1 MAQFGLN
8 VSTSQLEKLKK
19 ALNNADT
26 SKLESTQLTGN
37 AASIFAELNVNSD
50 NAFKGTGLDKILN
63 DIAGKD
69 GEISQDEMKDF
80 MGDDVFSMDAFVS
93 VVENAVEEALKDID
107 IDETKAASASG
118 KGNKAEADDNDD
130 NEDANLNRITTK
142 NYTKGDIKSKTVEKD
157 EDGNIISKTIEKA
170 DGSTV
175 VIKYENGEKVSQ
187 ETTYDD
193 GTKALTELKL
203 DKDGNKIGATTTR
216 FDNSG
221 NLQSVTEADYDAK
234 TGQKTHAKTIDANG
248 EVQGEASYEIQ
259 KNADGSYAELRYQID
274 KDGNKTL
281 TTTTAFDKEGIPQ
294 NAMNHL
300 QNSIETFKTDSNGN
314 ITSSTVKSQDGTVLS
329 EDRLDSD
336 GNVLKHIE
344 YTADGQIASE
354 TAYSYYDN
362 GTVKSEDKKVY
373 IEESKATSKANET
386 EEVQTVVE
394 TKEYMAAAPAE
405 QTMTISSSS
414 NGTLPTQVKTA
425 LDNNLGAGFSDKLE
439 QIARKV
445 NCSPEDLVGL
455 MYSESGLNSKAYN
468 SNGGATGLIQFMPAT
483 ASALGTTTQALSNM
497 SPVEQLDY
505 VDKFFDMVKGN
516 KFGSN
521 EKLNAGNLYGL
532 VFLPAYAK
540 NDVLCTSSSGYYSGN
555 RGLDLDGDGA
565 ITNKDLTNRV
575 QNKYK
580 EFCRSMGVS
589 V

>member
-19 ALNNADT
+19 ALNNTDT

-50 NAFKGTGLDKILN
+50 NAFKNTGLDKILN

-69 GEISQDEMKDF
+69 GEISQSEMKDF
-80 MGDDVFSMDAFVS
+80 LGEDVFSMETFVS

-107 IDETKAASASG
+107 TDTKSASASG
-118 KGNKAEADDNDD
+118 KGDKADAVDDDD
-130 NEDANLNRITTK
+130 NEDSNLNRITTK
-142 NYTKGDIKSKTVEKD
+142 NYTKGDVKSRTVERD
-157 EDGNIISKTIEKA
+157 ENGNIISKTIVKA

-175 VIKYENGEKVSQ
+175 VNKYENGLKTSQ
-187 ETTYDD
+187 ETTYAD
-193 GTKALTELKL
+193 GTKTSTELKR
-203 DKDGNKIGATTTR
+203 DKDGNKIGASTSR
-216 FDNSG
+216 YDSNG
-221 NLQSVTEADYDAK
+221 NLQSITEADYDAK
-234 TGQKTHAKTIDANG
+234 TGQKTHAKTFGPDG
-248 EVQGEASYEIQ
+248 EVKGEASYEIKQ
-259 KNADGSYAELRYQID
+259 YDDGSYAELRYQID

-281 TTTTAFDKEGIPQ
+281 TTTTAYDKDGIPQ

-300 QNSIETFKTDSNGN
+300 QNSVETFKTDANGE
-314 ITSSTVKSQDGTVLS
+314 IVSSTTKSNDGTILS
-329 EDRLDSD
+329 EDQFDSK

-362 GTVKSEDKKVY
+362 GTVKSEDKKTY
-373 IEESKATSKANET
+373 IEETKATSKANET
-386 EEVQTVVE
+386 EEVQTTVV
-394 TKEYMAAAPAE
+394 TKEYMSAAPAE
-405 QTMTISSSS
+405 QTMTMSNS
-414 NGTLPTQVKTA
+414 NGSLPTQVKTA
-425 LDNNLGAGFSDKLE
+425 LDNKLGAGFSDKLE
-439 QIARKV
+439 QIAKKI
-445 NCSPEDLVGL
+445 NCDPEDLVGL
-455 MYSESGLNSKAYN
+455 MYSESGLNSRAYN

-497 SPVEQLDY
+497 SPTQQLDY

-555 RGLDLDGDGA
+555 KGLDLDGDGA

-575 QNKYK
+575 KNKYQ
-580 EFCRSMGVS
+580 EFCRSMGIS

>member
-8 VSTSQLEKLKK
+8 VSTSQLEKLKQ
-19 ALNNADT
+19 ALNNTDT

-69 GEISQDEMKDF
+69 GEISQSEMKDF
-80 MGDDVFSMDAFVS
+80 MGDDVFSMDTFVS
-93 VVENAVEEALKDID
+93 VVENAVEEALKEINTD
-107 IDETKAASASG
+107 TKSASVSG
-118 KGNKAEADDNDD
+118 KENKTEADDNDD
-130 NEDANLNRITTK
+130 NENANLNRITTK

-157 EDGNIISKTIEKA
+157 EDGNIISKTIVKA

-175 VIKYENGEKVSQ
+175 VVKYENGEKTSQ

-193 GTKALTELKL
+193 GTKTFTELKR

-234 TGQKTHAKTIDANG
+234 TGQKTYAKTIDANG
-248 EVQGEASYEIQ
+248 EVQGEASYEIKQ
-259 KNADGSYAELRYQID
+259 YDDGSYAELRYQID

-281 TTTTAFDKEGIPQ
+281 TTTTTFDKEGIPQ

-300 QNSIETFKTDSNGN
+300 QNSVETFKTDANGE
-314 ITSSTVKSQDGTVLS
+314 IVSSTTKSNDGTILS
-329 EDRLDSD
+329 EDQFDSK

-362 GTVKSEDKKVY
+362 GTVKSEDKKTY
-373 IEESKATSKANET
+373 IEETKATSKANET
-386 EEVQTVVE
+386 EEVQTTVV
-394 TKEYMAAAPAE
+394 TKEYMSAAPAE
-405 QTMTISSSS
+405 QTMTMSNS
-414 NGTLPTQVKTA
+414 NGSLPTQVKTA
-425 LDNNLGAGFSDKLE
+425 LDNKLGAGFSDKLE
-439 QIARKV
+439 QIAKKI
-445 NCSPEDLVGL
+445 NCAPEDLVGL
-455 MYSESGLNSKAYN
+455 MYSESGLNSRAYN

-497 SPVEQLDY
+497 SPTQQLDY

-555 RGLDLDGDGA
+555 KGLDLDGDGA

-580 EFCRSMGVS
+580 EFCRSMGIS